1 MPFKPNE
8 RQYRSIMGLK
18 DMAADDDALILRG
31 TPIVFDTPTPIFKDE
46 DGTVY
51 YEKIDRHA
59 LDGCD
64 FSDFIFNRNHGMNEG
79 TVYARSRNGSV
90 TFEITENGLS
100 VVISLD
106 KADQR
111 HVWLY
116 GDIKAGR
123 IDRMSFSF
131 NWDYG
136 YTYDSV
142 THTRTITKIKK
153 LFDVSAVD
161 FPAYN
166 ETSITTARGFFSEE
180 HEKEFKALEERAR
193 RQKLIA
199 LTYC

>member
-1 MPFKPNE
+1 MPYKPNE
-8 RQYRSIMGLK
+8 REYR
-18 DMAADDDALILRG
+18 ALAPFATPDNSSDELVLRG

-90 TFEITENGLS
+90 TFEITENGLP

-136 YTYDSV
+136 YTYDPV
-142 THTRTITKIKK
+142 THTRTITRIDK
-153 LFDVSAVD
+153 LYDVSAVD
-161 FPAYN
+161 FPAYDAA
-166 ETSITTARGFFSEE
+166 TIATARAEFSEE
-180 HEKEFKALEERAR
+180 RAKIKQLEQAAR
-193 RQKLIA
+193 RKRLIIR
-199 LTYC
+199 TYF

>member
-8 RQYRSIMGLK
+8 RQYRSILGLK
-18 DMAADDDALILRG
+18 DMAADDDALVLRG

-79 TVYARSRNGSV
+79 TVYARSRNSSV
-90 TFEITENGLS
+90 TFEITENGLP

-136 YTYDSV
+136 YTYDPV
-142 THTRTITKIKK
+142 THTRTITRIDK
-153 LFDVSAVD
+153 LYDVSAVD
-161 FPAYN
+161 FPAYDAA
-166 ETSITTARGFFSEE
+166 TIATARAEFSEE
-180 HEKEFKALEERAR
+180 RAKIKELEQAAR
-193 RQKLIA
+193 RKRLIIR
-199 LTYC
+199 TYF